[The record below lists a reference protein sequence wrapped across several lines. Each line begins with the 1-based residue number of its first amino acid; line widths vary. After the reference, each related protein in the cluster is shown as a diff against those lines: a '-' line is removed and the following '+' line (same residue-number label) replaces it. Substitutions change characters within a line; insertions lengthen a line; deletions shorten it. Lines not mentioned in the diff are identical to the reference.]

1 MKYRSVIGLSDDI
14 IISPDGLRA
23 TLVTEDGPLALDL
36 PLRLVEALLLNLRAA
51 ADDAHR
57 LRIER
62 NDPLGVA
69 VTSADKPPLDT
80 AGCMATVAKDGRILL
95 QFRHARAA
103 TTSLFIPRVGAAM
116 LARALSDLGGTAQ
129 ERRVEGPG
137 PQGRPEGR
145 KATRDA

>member
-1 MKYRSVIGLSDDI
+1 MKNRSVIGLSDDI
-14 IISPDGLRA
+14 TISPDSLRISL
-23 TLVTEDGPLALDL
+23 TTEEGPLALEL
-36 PLRLVEALLLNLRAA
+36 PLLLVEKLLLNLRGA

-57 LRIER
+57 LRIAQG
-62 NDPLGVA
+62 DPLGVA

-103 TTSLFIPRVGAAM
+103 ATSLFIPRVGAAM
-116 LARALSDLGGTAQ
+116 LARALGDLGGTPQ
-129 ERRVEGPG
+129 ERRAEGPG
-137 PQGRPEGR
+137 PQGL